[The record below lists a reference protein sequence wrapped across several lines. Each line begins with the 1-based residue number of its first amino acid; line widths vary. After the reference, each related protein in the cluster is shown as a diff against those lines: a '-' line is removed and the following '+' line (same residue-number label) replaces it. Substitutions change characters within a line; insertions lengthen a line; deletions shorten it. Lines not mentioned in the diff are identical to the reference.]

1 MIKVRKKLII
11 MGNERE
17 VTKYLPENIPLTK
30 NRRLQADKLNEEL
43 KKYVS
48 EINQEYESLEEQIK
62 KDDFKK
68 WKWLGIKL
76 EFIISNAK
84 NLEKKDVDDHV
95 IWPAIGQ
102 YLREELK
109 RGFDAKRSG
118 GKKDHYRKCWLLST
132 RKDVDWIN
140 SWGGWDA
147 YVDRGEQLVI
157 NDKLMSLLKEKFKD
171 VANNLKTKDHQK
183 IAKIITEKLPSGTNT
198 PSNINAMSDRDLS
211 EIVNVVYK
219 EFLKQD

>member
-1 MIKVRKKLII
+1 